1 VEELRHAILSAA
13 LGEFL
18 GTSIVSEAR
27 IEWCKP
33 EAVPQPYR
41 DLLWH
46 DGDMTSSLERFHGD
60 ELTLQILR
68 VEQVKAN
75 YLREVV
81 LRRKRDGQA
90 VEYGVIEVVLPAFSP
105 SMRVAIVAGGQPLG
119 GLLNS
124 TGMVYGS
131 EPIGFFGIR
140 GAEVGS
146 IYPETPSG
154 EILYGRYNRL
164 INEDGLELARI
175 VEILPKSDPK
185 TG

>member
-1 VEELRHAILSAA
+1 MEPLRHVILSAA

-18 GTSIVSEAR
+18 GSSVVSEAR
-27 IEWCKP
+27 IEWCEP
-33 EAVPQPYR
+33 ENVPQPYR

-46 DGDMTSSLERFHGD
+46 DGDMTSSLERFHRD
-60 ELTLQILR
+60 ELALQILR
-68 VEQVKAN
+68 VEQVEGN

-81 LRRKRDGQA
+81 LRRKQDGEA
-90 VEYGVIEVVLPAFSP
+90 VEYGVIEVVLEAFSP
-105 SMRVAIVAGGQPLG
+105 SMRMAIVAGCQPLG

-124 TGMVYGS
+124 IGMVYGS
-131 EPIGFFGIR
+131 EPVGFFGIR
-140 GAEVGS
+140 GAEMGE

-164 INEDGLELARI
+164 IDEKGVVLARI

>member
-1 VEELRHAILSAA
+1 
-13 LGEFL
+13 
-18 GTSIVSEAR
+18 
-27 IEWCKP
+27 
-33 EAVPQPYR
+33 
-41 DLLWH
+41 
-46 DGDMTSSLERFHGD
+46 
-60 ELTLQILR
+60 
-68 VEQVKAN
+68 
-75 YLREVV
+75 
-81 LRRKRDGQA
+81 
-90 VEYGVIEVVLPAFSP
+90 
-105 SMRVAIVAGGQPLG
+105 VAIVAGGQPLG

-140 GAEVGS
+140 GAEMGN

-175 VEILPKSDPK
+175 VEILPKSEPK